1 MSYISIDQFEKHLK
15 FDNKRDVTVLASPF
29 VSFFCEYKNYG
40 YKTLRSEDSFLTK
53 EKCNNIIIDIV
64 DGKIYPKSKISHSYR
79 WLEHTVSLLKKG
91 GELKVRMPSNI
102 IPKLSSTS
110 SGNGFINRNAFDKI
124 NIHSIYIDGE
134 YCMVHLT
141 KEKSKGNTI
150 VEYNTGER
158 LEMPSNKLVVLK
170 RYVKSHYDYLSNV
183 DDSTSFEYQ
192 ATNGQRGYKIGQT
205 FKQQFA
211 HFCEDRW
218 RRDCVIVKSNGGP
231 YVRVETYEE
240 VNDTPTTRDV
250 FYLKNKEN
258 VRIIKN
264 KFDNAK
270 FVDFVNNLCYDH
282 FGSLCTMYKKL
293 LFNEKILTAE
303 F

>member
-15 FDNKRDVTVLASPF
+15 FDNKSDVTVLASPF
-29 VSFFCEYKNYG
+29 VSFICDNKQYG
-40 YKTLRSEDSFLTK
+40 YKTLRAEDSFVSK
-53 EKCNNIIIDIV
+53 EKCHNIIIDIV
-64 DGKIYPKSKISHSYR
+64 EGKIYPKSKISHSYR
-79 WLEHTVSLLKKG
+79 WFEHTLSLLKKG
-91 GELKVRMPSNI
+91 GELKVRMPSYI
-102 IPKLSSTS
+102 IPKLSSK
-110 SGNGFINRNAFDKI
+110 NVLDNVNV
-124 NIHSIYIDGE
+124 HHIYIDGE
-134 YCMVHLT
+134 YCMVHLS
-141 KEKSKGNTI
+141 KQKSKDSTI
-150 VEYNTGER
+150 VEYNTGEK
-158 LEMPSNKLVVLK
+158 LTIPSNRLVVLK

-205 FKQQFA
+205 FKQQFD
-211 HFCEDRW
+211 HFCGNRW
-218 RRDCVIVKSNGGP
+218 NTDCVLVKSNGGP
-231 YVRVETYEE
+231 SVCVETYEE

-258 VRIIKN
+258 VQIIKN

-270 FVDFVNNLCYDH
+270 FVEFVNNLCYDH